1 MHASADACPASVRRF
16 ARRVPVSHVVQRMT
30 RPGVGAVV
38 TRLRGD
44 GEERWAVAS
53 GHRAEAFAVAERTA
67 SEEDDSLGT
76 PPLHSDTPIVKLV
89 HGALDLS
96 TYDTVT
102 GAQVTFTGI
111 TRADRLPD
119 GITVQALEYE
129 AYADMAAPMLQAL
142 ARRYRATAVVHSGAG
157 VVPAGSASVHIVA
170 PTVLATHRIIDQ
182 LKQTVPI
189 WKQDVV
195 VTSAQTGTADV
206 LPAVS
211 HRSAA
216 VSMPP
221 TTSTTPHHTR

>member
-1 MHASADACPASVRRF
+1 MHASADAPPASVRRF
-16 ARRVPVSHVVQRMT
+16 ARSAPVSHVVQHMT

-38 TRLRGD
+38 TWLRGD
-44 GEERWAVAS
+44 GEERYAVAS
-53 GHRAEAFAVAERTA
+53 GHRAEAFAVAEKTA
-67 SEEDDSLGT
+67 SEEDDRLGT
-76 PPLHSDTPIVKLV
+76 PLLHSGTPFVKLV

-96 TYDTVT
+96 TYDAFTS
-102 GAQVTFTGI
+102 AQVTFTGI
-111 TRADRLPD
+111 ARADRMPD
-119 GITVQALEYE
+119 GTTVQALEYE

-142 ARRYRATAVVHSGAG
+142 ARRHRAAAVVHSGAG
-157 VVPAGSASVHIVA
+157 VVPAGSASVHIAA
-170 PTVLATHRIIDQ
+170 PTVLTTHRIIDQ

-195 VTSAQTGTADV
+195 VASAQNGTADV
-206 LPAVS
+206 LPAVN